1 MKLITDIIVDNQNLS
16 SCVATIGFFDGLHK
30 GHKFLIDQVKRTA
43 AEENKI
49 SAVITFPIYPRKVLH
64 PDFNPELLSTLEER
78 MGHLQDT
85 GIDECFLIPF
95 TFELSQL
102 SAYDFMY
109 KVLKR
114 QCNVS
119 TLVIGYDHR
128 FGHNRSEG
136 FNDYVRFGEK
146 LGIEVLQAKALQL
159 SDFVVSSSVCRSF
172 LLSGEVGKAAECLGY
187 FYSLSGYV
195 ISGYKVGRTIGFP
208 TANLHITDKDKLI
221 PARGVYAVKVILR
234 GVFYKGMLNI
244 GSRPTINNGDE
255 LSIEVNILGFSGD
268 IYQEFLRIEFV
279 SLLREEIKFPSVKC
293 LVEQLHRDRAIV
305 ERIITL

>member
-1 MKLITDIIVDNQNLS
+1 MRLITDIIIDNQKLP

-30 GHKFLIDQVKRTA
+30 GHKFLINQVKSIAT
-43 AEENKI
+43 EENKI
-49 SAVITFPIYPRKVLH
+49 SAVITFPVYPRKVLH

-78 MGHLQDT
+78 MEHLQEI

-102 SAYDFMY
+102 SAYDFMF
-109 KVLKR
+109 KVLVR

-128 FGHNRSEG
+128 FGHNRSED

-146 LGIEVLQAKALQL
+146 LGIEILQAKALQL
-159 SDFVVSSSVCRSF
+159 GDVVVSSSVCRSF
-172 LLSGEVGKAAECLGY
+172 LLSGEVEKAAECLGY
-187 FYSLSGYV
+187 FYGLSGYV

-208 TANLHITDKDKLI
+208 TANLRIIDKNKLI
-221 PARGVYAVKVILR
+221 PARGVYAVKVFLR
-234 GVFYKGMLNI
+234 GVVYKGMLNI
-244 GSRPTINNGDE
+244 GSRPTIDNGNE
-255 LSIEVNILGFSGD
+255 LSIEVNILEFSGD

-279 SLLREEIKFPSVKC
+279 SLLRKEIKFSSVKC
-293 LVEQLHRDRAIV
+293 LVEQLHKDRAIV
-305 ERIITL
+305 ERIIIL